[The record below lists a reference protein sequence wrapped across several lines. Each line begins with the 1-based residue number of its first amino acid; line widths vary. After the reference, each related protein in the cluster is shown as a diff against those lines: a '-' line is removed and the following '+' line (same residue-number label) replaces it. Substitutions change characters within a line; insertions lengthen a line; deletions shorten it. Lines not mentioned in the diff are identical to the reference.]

1 MLPLAVN
8 RCSEEVSSWIH
19 AGGVDVVV
27 LRVLAHVELR
37 MKVVKDLNTDV
48 NSELVLCGG
57 EYSTHELVDKARV
70 KCH

>member
-1 MLPLAVN
+1 
-8 RCSEEVSSWIH
+8 
-19 AGGVDVVV
+19 
-27 LRVLAHVELR
+27 
-37 MKVVKDLNTDV
+37 VKDLNTDV